1 MTRFRFASLLT
12 TRPSIASL
20 TLRVA
25 AGVIFV
31 AFSIGKFTRYDAE
44 SNAFDRYGIPFPE
57 VTTYLVGVLELVGG
71 LMLVAG
77 FLTRP
82 VAVALAGNMVGAIVT
97 AGRIDGGPVH
107 LGLAPALLLAMLV
120 LLRTG
125 AGARSI
131 DLRAHRRLARPPTVS
146 PSL

>member
-1 MTRFRFASLLT
+1 MTRVPLASLLA
-12 TRPSIASL
+12 TRPSIAAL

-44 SNAFDRYGIPFPE
+44 SNAFDRYRIPFPE

-71 LMLVAG
+71 LMVVAG
-77 FLTRP
+77 VLTRP
-82 VAVALAGNMVGAIVT
+82 VAVALAGNMLGAIVT

-107 LGLAPALLLAMLV
+107 LGLAPGLLVAMLV
-120 LLRTG
+120 LLKTG

-131 DLRAHRRLARPPTVS
+131 DIRASRWLAGPRTVS
-146 PSL
+146 PNI

>member
-1 MTRFRFASLLT
+1 MNRLPFASLFA
-12 TRPSIASL
+12 TRPSIAAL

-31 AFSIGKFTRYDAE
+31 AFSIGKFTRFDAE
-44 SNAFDRYGIPFPE
+44 SDAFDRYGIPFPE
-57 VTTYLVGVLELVGG
+57 VTTYLVGVLEFVGG
-71 LMLVAG
+71 FMLVVG

-82 VAVALAGNMVGAIVT
+82 VAVALTGNMIGAIVT

-120 LLRTG
+120 LLKTG

-131 DLRAHRRLARPPTVS
+131 DLRVYRWLIAPRAVS
-146 PSL
+146 PSV

>member
-1 MTRFRFASLLT
+1 VTRLSFASLFA
-12 TRPSIASL
+12 TRPSLAAL
-20 TLRVA
+20 TLRIA

-31 AFSIGKFTRYDAE
+31 AFSTGKFRRYDAE
-44 SNAFDRYGIPFPE
+44 VNAFDRYGIPFPE

-71 LMLVAG
+71 FLLVIG

-82 VAVALAGNMVGAIVT
+82 VAVALAGNMIGAIVT
-97 AGRIDGGPVH
+97 AGRIDGGAVN

-120 LLRTG
+120 LLKTG

-131 DLRAHRRLARPPTVS
+131 DLRVHRWLTTPRAVAPGV
-146 PSL
+146 